1 MATNL
6 LCAPGMKSMTIGFP
20 EANMHCY
27 IVDAGMRVVPPGVP
41 GELLLSGPR
50 LAQGYIG
57 RPDLTA
63 DKFIP
68 NPCFAAV
75 EAGLPA
81 GLRPYFRTAYRTG
94 DLCRFRADG
103 QIDFMGRI
111 DSQVGSR

>member
-50 LAQGYIG
+50 LSAGYVG
-57 RPDLTA
+57 HPDLTA
-63 DKFIP
+63 QAFIA
-68 NPCFAAV
+68 NPCYYLVKDAV
-75 EAGLPA
+75 PSRA
-81 GLRPYFRTAYRTG
+81 RQYYRTAYRTG
-94 DLCRFRADG
+94 DLVRWLPSG
-103 QIDFMGRI
+103 KLEYLGRI
-111 DSQVGSR
+111 DR